1 MKKILLVFAMIV
13 CMTTCFVGGAFAQ
26 GAQFDNEQEIPWI
39 NYSIDIA
46 NATLEN
52 YSDGFYLC
60 RIRQASGTGSVDGF
74 SYDFVTAGGKYGTR
88 AVLGNRGIKFTIESA
103 GGNSYRFK
111 SLQQNP
117 NPNNGQY
124 LGAGGTG
131 DTRSLFLDQNDAFTV
146 SSSTELGNTTGYVYS
161 ISGMGVGN
169 DGLTTTTNAYWLI
182 IPRVSFKNVLLSV
195 KKQTNIEVSGL
206 FNNTRFLR
214 NIPVAESW
222 KWYDYTGGVLGE
234 PISEDVFNKIDN
246 LPVWGEGN
254 YSGTPLLLSH
264 GGIESKGAY
273 RGISPYIGNG
283 NGYPNPSITTGIFQ
297 TTSYL
302 TAYGEYGGA
311 EMRDP
316 IVMRQT
322 VSGLKPGTYVI
333 TAEAFVSNDDDNPIT
348 TTTPV
353 AYLFAAGTQGV
364 NEGAV
369 IEQLSEG
376 DQTTFNGLVDTHY
389 NYFEARSGLTSQD
402 DYTQYFRR
410 NVPASEFLATGD
422 NGQRY
427 LVTISVNVTGTG
439 EDDGTLT
446 IGVAKAL
453 AGGRVYVDNVRVF
466 YSGDNEFGINA
477 YSTNKTELS
486 PTNLTGIDLSKYEFA
501 RVFNLSRDFGATTD
515 ENETTDE
522 GETADDVKIKTPV
535 WEALVMPVNLTK
547 TQVRNTFGDDVKLCH
562 LKGLD
567 NGGSRIQFNTV
578 NLSGN
583 GNETAIYAGECYA
596 VKVTDAPTFRRNDPR
611 HEFIVFSVDENI
623 QNAKI
628 SYPSPVY
635 QFAGVTRMSKVGALI
650 ASQNIDEDDV
660 PDTQMSYSEGT
671 VKKIYKTADGNLLF
685 TGYFYKPVSVT
696 KGNYVL
702 NAGTVY
708 HLTGDWSGL
717 VGTMWTLQE
726 VDEFGTPVTGS
737 KLSIDFGDD
746 HLTGITEISG
756 DGAADAAVEGVYNLN
771 GQKVSDGNSTDNLPK
786 GIYVVNGR
794 KVVVR

>member
-1 MKKILLVFAMIV
+1 MIV

-60 RIRQASGTGSVDGF
+60 RIQQASGTGSVEGF

-124 LGAGGTG
+124 LGAGSYTDAG
-131 DTRSLFLDQNDAFTV
+131 SLFLDQNDAFTV
-146 SSSTELGNTTGYVYS
+146 NSSTALGNTTGYVYR
-161 ISGMGVGN
+161 ITGMGVSN
-169 DGLTTTTNAYWLI
+169 DELTTTTNAYWLI

-195 KKQTNIEVSGL
+195 QKQTNIEVSGL

-214 NIPVAESW
+214 HIPVAESW
-222 KWYDYTGGVLGE
+222 QWYNYTDGVLGG
-234 PISEDVFNKIDN
+234 PISEDAFKPVSGA
-246 LPVWGEGN
+246 PVWG
-254 YSGTPLLLSH
+254 SGELLLSH
-264 GGIESKGAY
+264 SGIDDYGAY
-273 RGISPYIGNG
+273 RGISPYIGNNSG
-283 NGYPNPSITTGIFQ
+283 WTQTYPNPSYNGD
-297 TTSYL
+297 SYL
-302 TAYGEYGGA
+302 ETYGEYGGA

-333 TAEAFVSNDDDNPIT
+333 TAEAFVSNESDGGATAIT
-348 TTTPV
+348 STTPV
-353 AYLFAAGTQGV
+353 AYLFAAGTQGAS
-364 NEGAV
+364 EGAV

-376 DQTTFNGLVDTHY
+376 DQTTFNNLKTTHER
-389 NYFEARSGLTSQD
+389 YFTGTNA
-402 DYTQYFRR
+402 QYFRR
-410 NVPASEFLATGD
+410 NVPASEFLTTGD

-466 YSGDNEFGINA
+466 YSGGNEFGINA
-477 YSTNKTELS
+477 YSTNYTELS
-486 PTNLTGIDLSKYEFA
+486 PTNLTGIDMSKYEFA

-515 ENETTDE
+515 ENEKTDE
-522 GETADDVKIKTPV
+522 GEIADDVRIKEPV

-578 NLSGN
+578 DLSGN
-583 GNETAIYAGECYA
+583 GNDIALYAGECYA
-596 VKVTDAPTFRRNDPR
+596 VKVTEAPTFRRNDPR

-623 QNAKI
+623 NNAKI

-635 QFAGVTRMSKVGALI
+635 QFAGVTRMSKVDALI

-660 PDTQMSYSEGT
+660 ADTQMSYSEGT
-671 VKKIYKTADGNLLF
+671 VTKTYKTADGNLLF
-685 TGYFYKPVSVT
+685 TGYFYKPASVA

-737 KLSIDFGDD
+737 KLSIDFDGD
-746 HLTGITEISG
+746 HLTGIKEISG
-756 DGAADAAVEGVYNLN
+756 DVAADAAVEGVYNLN
-771 GQKVSDGNSTDNLPK
+771 GQKVSEGSSTDNLPK

>member
-46 NATLEN
+46 DATLEN
-52 YSDGFYLC
+52 YPDGFYLC
-60 RIRQASGTGSVDGF
+60 RIQQASGTGSVEGF

-88 AVLGNRGIKFTIESA
+88 AVLGNRGIKFVIESESN
-103 GGNSYRFK
+103 NSYKFK

-146 SSSTELGNTTGYVYS
+146 NSSTALGNTTGYVYR
-161 ISGMGVGN
+161 IDGMGVSN
-169 DGLTTTTNAYWLI
+169 DALTTTTNAYWLI

-195 KKQTNIEVSGL
+195 QKQTNIEVSGL

-234 PISEDVFNKIDN
+234 PISEDKFNKIDN

-283 NGYPNPSITTGIFQ
+283 DGYPNPSWLWS
-297 TTSYL
+297 SYL
-302 TAYGEYGGA
+302 TEYGEYGGA

-322 VSGLKPGTYVI
+322 VDGLKPGTYVI
-333 TAEAFVSNDDDNPIT
+333 TAEAFVSNESDDGATAIT
-348 TTTPV
+348 STNPV

-369 IEQLSEG
+369 IEQLSGE
-376 DQTTFNGLVDTHY
+376 DQNTFNNLITTHQD
-389 NYFEARSGLTSQD
+389 YFGTDEM
-402 DYTQYFRR
+402 QYFRR

-453 AGGRVYVDNVRVF
+453 AEGRVYVDNVRVF

-477 YSTNKTELS
+477 YSKNKTELS
-486 PTNLTGIDLSKYEFA
+486 PTNLTGIDMSKYEFA
-501 RVFNLSRDFGATTD
+501 RVFNLSRDFG
-515 ENETTDE
+515 ETTGDKV
-522 GETADDVKIKTPV
+522 DKPV

-578 NLSGN
+578 DLSGN
-583 GNETAIYAGECYA
+583 GNDIALYAGECYA
-596 VKVTDAPTFRRNDPR
+596 VKVTEAPVIKRNDPR

-623 QNAKI
+623 NNAKI

-635 QFAGVTRMSKVGALI
+635 QFAGVTRMDKLDALI
-650 ASQNIDEDDV
+650 GKQNIDEDDV
-660 PDTQMSYSEGT
+660 EDSDMSYSAGT
-671 VKKIYKTADGNLLF
+671 VTKTYKTADGNLLF
-685 TGYFYKPVSVT
+685 TGYFYKPTSVE

-708 HLTGDWSGL
+708 HLTDVWTNGL

-726 VDEFGTPVTGS
+726 VDESGTPVTGS

-756 DGAADAAVEGVYNLN
+756 DGAADVAVEGVYNLN
-771 GQKVSDGNSTDNLPK
+771 GQKVSDNSSIDNLPK
-786 GIYVVNGR
+786 GIYIVNGR
-794 KVVVR
+794 KMVVR

>member
-1 MKKILLVFAMIV
+1 MIV

-46 NATLEN
+46 DATLEK
-52 YSDGFYLC
+52 YPDGFYLC
-60 RIRQASGTGSVDGF
+60 RIQKASGTGSVDGF

-88 AVLGNRGIKFTIESA
+88 AVLGNRGIKFVIERE
-103 GGNSYRFK
+103 GGDSYKFK

-124 LGAGGTG
+124 LGAGSYPDAG
-131 DTRSLFLDQNDAFTV
+131 SLFLDQNDAFRVNSYTA
-146 SSSTELGNTTGYVYS
+146 LGNTTGYVYR
-161 ISGMGVGN
+161 INGMGVSN
-169 DGLTTTTNAYWLI
+169 DALTTTTNAYWLI

-222 KWYDYTGGVLGE
+222 KWYDYTGGVLGK
-234 PISEDVFNKIDN
+234 PISEDEFNKIDN

-283 NGYPNPSITTGIFQ
+283 NGYPNPSTGIFL

-333 TAEAFVSNDDDNPIT
+333 TAEAFVSDDNPDLPIT
-348 TTTPV
+348 STDPV

-369 IEQLSEG
+369 IEQLSGE
-376 DQTTFNGLVDTHY
+376 DQTTFNNLITTHQD
-389 NYFEARSGLTSQD
+389 YFETGEM
-402 DYTQYFRR
+402 QYFRR
-410 NVPASEFLATGD
+410 NVPASEFLATGN

-453 AGGRVYVDNVRVF
+453 AEGRVYVDNVRVF

-477 YSTNKTELS
+477 YSKNNTELS
-486 PTNLTGIDLSKYEFA
+486 KTNLTGIDMSKYEFA

-515 ENETTDE
+515 DKVTN
-522 GETADDVKIKTPV
+522 PV

-578 NLSGN
+578 DLSGN
-583 GNETAIYAGECYA
+583 GNDIALYAGECYA
-596 VKVTDAPTFRRNDPR
+596 VKVTEAPVIKRNDPR
-611 HEFIVFSVDENI
+611 HEFIVFSSDEDI

-635 QFAGVTRMSKVGALI
+635 QFTGVTRMSKLDALI
-650 ASQNIDEDDV
+650 ASQNIDEDDMEDSPMKYV
-660 PDTQMSYSEGT
+660 DGT
-671 VKKIYKTADGNLLF
+671 VTKTYKTADGYLLF
-685 TGYFYKPVSVT
+685 TGYFYKPESVAA
-696 KGNYVL
+696 GNYVL

-708 HLTGDWSGL
+708 HLTGEWNGL

-726 VDEFGTPVTGS
+726 VDANGAAVPGS
-737 KLSIDFGDD
+737 KLSIDFDGD
-746 HLTGITEISG
+746 HLTGIKEISA
-756 DGAADAAVEGVYNLN
+756 DGAADAAVEGIYNLN

-786 GIYVVNGR
+786 GIYIVNGR
-794 KVVVR
+794 KMVVR

>member
-1 MKKILLVFAMIV
+1 M
-13 CMTTCFVGGAFAQ
+13 
-26 GAQFDNEQEIPWI
+26 
-39 NYSIDIA
+39 
-46 NATLEN
+46 
-52 YSDGFYLC
+52 
-60 RIRQASGTGSVDGF
+60 
-74 SYDFVTAGGKYGTR
+74 
-88 AVLGNRGIKFTIESA
+88 
-103 GGNSYRFK
+103 
-111 SLQQNP
+111 
-117 NPNNGQY
+117 
-124 LGAGGTG
+124 
-131 DTRSLFLDQNDAFTV
+131 
-146 SSSTELGNTTGYVYS
+146 
-161 ISGMGVGN
+161 
-169 DGLTTTTNAYWLI
+169 
-182 IPRVSFKNVLLSV
+182 
-195 KKQTNIEVSGL
+195 
-206 FNNTRFLR
+206 R
-214 NIPVAESW
+214 N
-222 KWYDYTGGVLGE
+222 
-234 PISEDVFNKIDN
+234 
-246 LPVWGEGN
+246 
-254 YSGTPLLLSH
+254 
-264 GGIESKGAY
+264 
-273 RGISPYIGNG
+273 
-283 NGYPNPSITTGIFQ
+283 
-297 TTSYL
+297 
-302 TAYGEYGGA
+302 
-311 EMRDP
+311 P

-322 VSGLKPGTYVI
+322 VDGLKPGTYVI
-333 TAEAFVSNDDDNPIT
+333 TAEAFVSNESDDGATAIT
-348 TTTPV
+348 STNPV

-364 NEGAV
+364 SEGAV

-376 DQTTFNGLVDTHY
+376 DQTTFNNLKTTHER
-389 NYFEARSGLTSQD
+389 YFTGNNA
-402 DYTQYFRR
+402 QYFRR
-410 NVPASEFLATGD
+410 NVPASQFLATGN

-477 YSTNKTELS
+477 YSKNNTELS

-501 RVFNLSRDFGATTD
+501 RVFNLSRDFGATTGD
-515 ENETTDE
+515 KVD
-522 GETADDVKIKTPV
+522 KPV

-623 QNAKI
+623 NNAKI

-635 QFAGVTRMSKVGALI
+635 QFTGVTRMSKVGALI

-671 VKKIYKTADGNLLF
+671 VTKTYKTADGNLLF
-685 TGYFYKPVSVT
+685 TGYFYKPTSVA

-708 HLTGDWSGL
+708 HLTGEWKGL

-726 VDEFGTPVTGS
+726 VDDSGTPVTGS

-746 HLTGITEISG
+746 HLTGIKEISG
-756 DGAADAAVEGVYNLN
+756 DGAADAAVEGIYNLN

>member
-1 MKKILLVFAMIV
+1 
-13 CMTTCFVGGAFAQ
+13 
-26 GAQFDNEQEIPWI
+26 
-39 NYSIDIA
+39 
-46 NATLEN
+46 
-52 YSDGFYLC
+52 
-60 RIRQASGTGSVDGF
+60 
-74 SYDFVTAGGKYGTR
+74 
-88 AVLGNRGIKFTIESA
+88 
-103 GGNSYRFK
+103 
-111 SLQQNP
+111 
-117 NPNNGQY
+117 
-124 LGAGGTG
+124 
-131 DTRSLFLDQNDAFTV
+131 
-146 SSSTELGNTTGYVYS
+146 
-161 ISGMGVGN
+161 
-169 DGLTTTTNAYWLI
+169 
-182 IPRVSFKNVLLSV
+182 
-195 KKQTNIEVSGL
+195 
-206 FNNTRFLR
+206 
-214 NIPVAESW
+214 
-222 KWYDYTGGVLGE
+222 
-234 PISEDVFNKIDN
+234 
-246 LPVWGEGN
+246 
-254 YSGTPLLLSH
+254 
-264 GGIESKGAY
+264 
-273 RGISPYIGNG
+273 
-283 NGYPNPSITTGIFQ
+283 
-297 TTSYL
+297 
-302 TAYGEYGGA
+302 
-311 EMRDP
+311 MRDP

-333 TAEAFVSNDDDNPIT
+333 TAEAFVSDDNPDLPIT
-348 TTTPV
+348 STDPV

-369 IEQLSEG
+369 IEQLSGE
-376 DQTTFNGLVDTHY
+376 DQTTFNNLITTHQD
-389 NYFEARSGLTSQD
+389 YFETGEM
-402 DYTQYFRR
+402 QYFRR
-410 NVPASEFLATGD
+410 NVPASEFLATGN

-453 AGGRVYVDNVRVF
+453 AEGRVYVDNVRVF

-477 YSTNKTELS
+477 YSTNYTELS
-486 PTNLTGIDLSKYEFA
+486 PTNLTGIDMSKYEFA

-547 TQVRNTFGDDVKLCH
+547 TQVRNTFGDNVKLCH

-623 QNAKI
+623 NNAKI

-635 QFAGVTRMSKVGALI
+635 QFTGVTRMDKLNDLI
-650 ASQNIDEDDV
+650 ANQNIDEDDV
-660 PDTQMSYSEGT
+660 EDSPMKYANGT
-671 VKKIYKTADGNLLF
+671 VTKTYKTTDGNLLF
-685 TGYFYKPVSVT
+685 TGYFYKPASVA

-708 HLTGDWSGL
+708 HLTGEWNGL

-726 VDEFGTPVTGS
+726 VDANGAAVQGS

-746 HLTGITEISG
+746 HLTGIKEISA
-756 DGAADAAVEGVYNLN
+756 DGAADAAVEGIYNLN
-771 GQKVSDGNSTDNLPK
+771 GQKVSDDSSMDNLPK
-786 GIYVVNGR
+786 GIYIVNGR
-794 KVVVR
+794 KMVVR

>member
-1 MKKILLVFAMIV
+1 M
-13 CMTTCFVGGAFAQ
+13 
-26 GAQFDNEQEIPWI
+26 
-39 NYSIDIA
+39 
-46 NATLEN
+46 
-52 YSDGFYLC
+52 
-60 RIRQASGTGSVDGF
+60 
-74 SYDFVTAGGKYGTR
+74 
-88 AVLGNRGIKFTIESA
+88 
-103 GGNSYRFK
+103 
-111 SLQQNP
+111 
-117 NPNNGQY
+117 
-124 LGAGGTG
+124 
-131 DTRSLFLDQNDAFTV
+131 
-146 SSSTELGNTTGYVYS
+146 
-161 ISGMGVGN
+161 
-169 DGLTTTTNAYWLI
+169 
-182 IPRVSFKNVLLSV
+182 
-195 KKQTNIEVSGL
+195 SGL
-206 FNNTRFLR
+206 FLNTRFLR
-214 NIPVAESW
+214 NMAVKDSWEWYAWDGSSIGGELDEDAYNVNSYLGTDFIDEDQGVAR
-222 KWYDYTGGVLGE
+222 G
-234 PISEDVFNKIDN
+234 
-246 LPVWGEGN
+246 
-254 YSGTPLLLSH
+254 LSH
-264 GGIESKGAY
+264 GGIESKGAF

-283 NGYPNPSITTGIFQ
+283 SFGGILGLGSTLYPYGSDSYVTT
-297 TTSYL
+297 
-302 TAYGEYGGA
+302 YGAFGTA

-316 IVMRQT
+316 IIMRQT
-322 VSGLKPGTYVI
+322 YTGLKPGTYVI
-333 TAEAFVSNDDDNPIT
+333 TAQAFVSDDNSDAPIT
-348 TTTPV
+348 DGSNI
-353 AYLFAAGTQGV
+353 AYLFAAGTSGV
-364 NEGAV
+364 SDGAL
-369 IEQLSEG
+369 IPQLSEG
-376 DQTTFNGLVDTHY
+376 EQESFNGYITKHQGEFNKGENDVD
-389 NYFEARSGLTSQD
+389 L
-402 DYTQYFRR
+402 YFRR
-410 NVPASEFLATGD
+410 NVAAGEFLATN
-422 NGQRY
+422 NGTISTSAATY
-427 LVTISVNVTGTG
+427 SPDETNHLVTIAVNVTGTG
-439 EDDGTLT
+439 EDDGILT
-446 IGVAKAL
+446 IGVAKNTAQ
-453 AGGRVYVDNVRVF
+453 GRVYVDNIKIY
-466 YSGDNEFGINA
+466 YSGNNEFGINA
-477 YSTNKTELS
+477 YSKNNTELS

-623 QNAKI
+623 NNAQI

-635 QFAGVTRMSKVGALI
+635 QFTGVTRMSKVDALI

-660 PDTQMSYSEGT
+660 ADTQMSYSEGT
-671 VKKIYKTADGNLLF
+671 VTKTYKTADGNLLF
-685 TGYFYKPVSVT
+685 TGYFYKPASVA

>member
-46 NATLEN
+46 DATLEN
-52 YSDGFYLC
+52 YPDGFYLC
-60 RIRQASGTGSVDGF
+60 RIQQASGTGSVDGF

-88 AVLGNRGIKFTIESA
+88 AVLGNRGIKFVIESESN
-103 GGNSYRFK
+103 NSYKFK

-146 SSSTELGNTTGYVYS
+146 NSSTALGNTTGYVYR
-161 ISGMGVGN
+161 IDGMGVSN
-169 DGLTTTTNAYWLI
+169 DALTTTTNAYWLI

-195 KKQTNIEVSGL
+195 QKQTNIEVSGL

-234 PISEDVFNKIDN
+234 PISENAFNRIDN

-302 TAYGEYGGA
+302 TEYGEYGGA

-322 VSGLKPGTYVI
+322 VDDLKPGTYVI
-333 TAEAFVSNDDDNPIT
+333 TAEAFVSNESDDGATAIT
-348 TTTPV
+348 STNPV

-376 DQTTFNGLVDTHY
+376 DQTTFNNLMATHER
-389 NYFEARSGLTSQD
+389 YFTGNNA
-402 DYTQYFRR
+402 QYFRR

-427 LVTISVNVTGTG
+427 LVTISVNVTGTNDKEG
-439 EDDGTLT
+439 NPNNDGTLT

-453 AGGRVYVDNVRVF
+453 AEGRVYVDNVRVF

-477 YSTNKTELS
+477 YSKNNTELS
-486 PTNLTGIDLSKYEFA
+486 PTNLTGIDMSKYEFA
-501 RVFNLSRDFGATTD
+501 RVFNLSRDFG
-515 ENETTDE
+515 ETTGDKV
-522 GETADDVKIKTPV
+522 DNPV

-547 TQVRNTFGDDVKLCH
+547 TQVHNTFGNDVKLCH

-578 NLSGN
+578 DLMSGN
-583 GNETAIYAGECYA
+583 GNDIALYAGECYA
-596 VKVTDAPTFRRNDPR
+596 VKVTEAPTIKRNDPR
-611 HEFIVFSVDENI
+611 HEFIVFSSDEDI

-635 QFAGVTRMSKVGALI
+635 QFTGVTRMSKVDALI
-650 ASQNIDEDDV
+650 ASQNIDEDDEADS
-660 PDTQMSYSEGT
+660 PMKYADGT
-671 VKKIYKTADGNLLF
+671 VTKTYKTADGNLLF
-685 TGYFYKPVSVT
+685 TGYFYKPTSVA

-708 HLTGDWSGL
+708 HLTDVWTNGL
-717 VGTMWTLQE
+717 VGTMWTLQV
-726 VDEFGTPVTGS
+726 VDDSGTPVPGS

-746 HLTGITEISG
+746 HLTGITEISA
-756 DGAADAAVEGVYNLN
+756 DGAADAAVEGIYNLN
-771 GQKVSDGNSTDNLPK
+771 GQKVSDNSSIDNLPK
-786 GIYVVNGR
+786 GIYIVNGR
-794 KVVVR
+794 KMVVR

>member
-1 MKKILLVFAMIV
+1 MIV

-46 NATLEN
+46 DATLEN
-52 YSDGFYLC
+52 YPDGFYLC
-60 RIRQASGTGSVDGF
+60 RIQQASGTGSVDGF

-88 AVLGNRGIKFTIESA
+88 AVLGNRGIKFVIESE
-103 GGNSYRFK
+103 GGSYKFK

-124 LGAGGTG
+124 LGAGSYP
-131 DTRSLFLDQNDAFTV
+131 DARSLFLDQNDAFTV
-146 SSSTELGNTTGYVYS
+146 NSSTALGNTTGYVYR
-161 ISGMGVGN
+161 INGMGVSN
-169 DGLTTTTNAYWLI
+169 DALTTTTNAYWLI

-195 KKQTNIEVSGL
+195 QKQTNIEVSGL

-234 PISEDVFNKIDN
+234 PISEDTFNKIDN

-254 YSGTPLLLSH
+254 YRGTPLLLSH

-283 NGYPNPSITTGIFQ
+283 NGYPNPSITTGLLQ

-333 TAEAFVSNDDDNPIT
+333 TAEAFVSDDNPDLPIT
-348 TTTPV
+348 STDPV

-369 IEQLSEG
+369 IEQLSGE
-376 DQTTFNGLVDTHY
+376 DQTTFNNLITTHQD
-389 NYFEARSGLTSQD
+389 YFGTGEM
-402 DYTQYFRR
+402 QYFRR
-410 NVPASEFLATGD
+410 NVPASEFLATGN

-453 AGGRVYVDNVRVF
+453 AEGRVYVDNVRVF

-477 YSTNKTELS
+477 YSKNNTELA
-486 PTNLTGIDLSKYEFA
+486 PTNLTGIDMSKYEFA
-501 RVFNLSRDFGATTD
+501 RVFNLSRDFGATTGD
-515 ENETTDE
+515 KVDN
-522 GETADDVKIKTPV
+522 PV

-547 TQVRNTFGDDVKLCH
+547 TQVHNTFGNDVKLCH

-578 NLSGN
+578 DLSGN
-583 GNETAIYAGECYA
+583 GNDIALYAGECYA
-596 VKVTDAPTFRRNDPR
+596 VKVTEAPVVKRGADR
-611 HEFIVFSVDENI
+611 HEFIVFSSDENI

-635 QFAGVTRMSKVGALI
+635 QFTGVTRMDKLNDLI
-650 ASQNIDEDDV
+650 ANQKNIDEDDV
-660 PDTQMSYSEGT
+660 TDSKMEYANGT
-671 VKKIYKTADGNLLF
+671 VTKTYKTADGYLLF
-685 TGYFYKPVSVT
+685 TGYFYKPTSVA

-708 HLTGDWSGL
+708 HLTGEWNGL
-717 VGTMWTLQE
+717 VGTMWTLQQ
-726 VDEFGTPVTGS
+726 VDANGAAVQGS
-737 KLSIDFGDD
+737 KLSIDFDGD
-746 HLTGITEISG
+746 HLTGIKEISA
-756 DGAADAAVEGVYNLN
+756 DGAADAAVEGIYNLN
-771 GQKVSDGNSTDNLPK
+771 GQKVSDNSSIDNLPK
-786 GIYVVNGR
+786 GIYIVNGR
-794 KVVVR
+794 KMVVR

>member
-1 MKKILLVFAMIV
+1 MIV

-46 NATLEN
+46 DATLEN
-52 YSDGFYLC
+52 YPDGFYLC
-60 RIRQASGTGSVDGF
+60 RIQQASGTGSVEGF

-88 AVLGNRGIKFTIESA
+88 AVLGNRGIKFVIESESN
-103 GGNSYRFK
+103 NSYKFK

-146 SSSTELGNTTGYVYS
+146 NSSTALGNTTGYVYR
-161 ISGMGVGN
+161 IDGMGVSN
-169 DGLTTTTNAYWLI
+169 DALTTTTNAYWLI

-195 KKQTNIEVSGL
+195 QKQTNIEVSGL

-234 PISEDVFNKIDN
+234 PISEDKFNKIDN

-283 NGYPNPSITTGIFQ
+283 DGYPNPSWLWS
-297 TTSYL
+297 SYL
-302 TAYGEYGGA
+302 TEYGEYGGA

-322 VSGLKPGTYVI
+322 VDGLKPGTYVI
-333 TAEAFVSNDDDNPIT
+333 TAEAFVSNESDDGATAIT
-348 TTTPV
+348 STNPV

-369 IEQLSEG
+369 IEQLSGE
-376 DQTTFNGLVDTHY
+376 DQNTFNNLITTHQD
-389 NYFEARSGLTSQD
+389 YFGTDEM
-402 DYTQYFRR
+402 QYFRR

-453 AGGRVYVDNVRVF
+453 AEGRVYVDNVRVF

-477 YSTNKTELS
+477 YSKNKTELS
-486 PTNLTGIDLSKYEFA
+486 PTNLTGIDMSKYEFA
-501 RVFNLSRDFGATTD
+501 RVFNLSRDFG
-515 ENETTDE
+515 ETTGDKV
-522 GETADDVKIKTPV
+522 DKPV

-578 NLSGN
+578 DLSGN
-583 GNETAIYAGECYA
+583 GNDIALYAGECYA
-596 VKVTDAPTFRRNDPR
+596 VKVTEAPVIKRNDPR

-623 QNAKI
+623 NNAKI

-635 QFAGVTRMSKVGALI
+635 QFAGVTRMDKLDALI
-650 ASQNIDEDDV
+650 GKQNIDEDDV
-660 PDTQMSYSEGT
+660 EDSDMSYSAGT
-671 VKKIYKTADGNLLF
+671 VTKTYKTADGNLLF
-685 TGYFYKPVSVT
+685 TGYFYKPTSVE

-708 HLTGDWSGL
+708 HLTDVWTNGL

-726 VDEFGTPVTGS
+726 VDESGTPVTGS

-756 DGAADAAVEGVYNLN
+756 DGAADVAVEGVYNLN
-771 GQKVSDGNSTDNLPK
+771 GQKVSDNSSIDNLPK
-786 GIYVVNGR
+786 GIYIVNGR
-794 KVVVR
+794 KMVVR

>member
-46 NATLEN
+46 NATLGN
-52 YSDGFYLC
+52 YPDGFYLC
-60 RIRQASGTGSVDGF
+60 RIQQASGTGSVEGF

-103 GGNSYRFK
+103 GGNRYKFK

-234 PISEDVFNKIDN
+234 PISEDVFKKIDN

-283 NGYPNPSITTGIFQ
+283 NGYPNPSWLLS
-297 TTSYL
+297 SYL
-302 TAYGEYGGA
+302 TEYGEYGGA
-311 EMRDP
+311 EMRNP

-322 VSGLKPGTYVI
+322 VDGLKPGTYVI
-333 TAEAFVSNDDDNPIT
+333 TAEAFVSNESDDGATAIT
-348 TTTPV
+348 STNPV

-364 NEGAV
+364 SEGAV

-376 DQTTFNGLVDTHY
+376 DQTTFNNLKTTHER
-389 NYFEARSGLTSQD
+389 YFTGNNA
-402 DYTQYFRR
+402 QYFRR
-410 NVPASEFLATGD
+410 NVPASQFLATGN

-477 YSTNKTELS
+477 YSTNNTELS

-501 RVFNLSRDFGATTD
+501 RVFNLSRDFGATTGD
-515 ENETTDE
+515 KVD
-522 GETADDVKIKTPV
+522 KPV

-623 QNAKI
+623 NNAKI

-635 QFAGVTRMSKVGALI
+635 QFTGVTRMSKVGALI

-671 VKKIYKTADGNLLF
+671 VTKTYKTADGNLLF
-685 TGYFYKPVSVT
+685 TGYFYKPTSVA

-708 HLTGDWSGL
+708 HLTGEWKGL

-726 VDEFGTPVTGS
+726 VDDSGTPVTGS

-746 HLTGITEISG
+746 HLTGIKEISG
-756 DGAADAAVEGVYNLN
+756 DGAADAAVEGIYNLN

>member
-39 NYSIDIA
+39 NYSINIA
-46 NATLEN
+46 DATLDK
-52 YSDGFYLC
+52 YPDGFYLC
-60 RIRQASGTGSVDGF
+60 RIQRASGTGSVDGF

-103 GGNSYRFK
+103 GGNRYKFK

-124 LGAGGTG
+124 LGAGSYPDAG
-131 DTRSLFLDQNDAFTV
+131 SLFLDQNDAFTV
-146 SSSTELGNTTGYVYS
+146 NSYTALGNKTGYVYR
-161 ISGMGVGN
+161 INGMGVSN
-169 DGLTTTTNAYWLI
+169 DALTTTTNNAYWLI

-195 KKQTNIEVSGL
+195 QKQTNIEVSGL

-254 YSGTPLLLSH
+254 YRGTPLLLSH

-283 NGYPNPSITTGIFQ
+283 NGYPNPSITTGFLQ

-333 TAEAFVSNDDDNPIT
+333 TAEAFVSDDNPDLPIT
-348 TTTPV
+348 STDPV

-369 IEQLSEG
+369 IEQLSGE
-376 DQTTFNGLVDTHY
+376 DQTTFNNLITTHQD
-389 NYFEARSGLTSQD
+389 YFETGEM
-402 DYTQYFRR
+402 QYFRR
-410 NVPASEFLATGD
+410 NVPASEFLATGN
-422 NGQRY
+422 NGQSY

-477 YSTNKTELS
+477 YSTDNRELAS
-486 PTNLTGIDLSKYEFA
+486 DRLTGIDMSKYEFA
-501 RVFNLSRDFGATTD
+501 RVFNLSRDFGATTGD
-515 ENETTDE
+515 KVDN
-522 GETADDVKIKTPV
+522 PV

-578 NLSGN
+578 DLSGN
-583 GNETAIYAGECYA
+583 GNDIALYAGECYA
-596 VKVTDAPTFRRNDPR
+596 VKVTEAPTIKRNDPR
-611 HEFIVFSVDENI
+611 HEFIVFSSDEDI

-635 QFAGVTRMSKVGALI
+635 QFAGVTRMSKVDALI
-650 ASQNIDEDDV
+650 ASQNIDEDGVEDS
-660 PDTQMSYSEGT
+660 PMEYANGT
-671 VKKIYKTADGNLLF
+671 VTKTYKTAYGNLLF
-685 TGYFYKPVSVT
+685 TGYFYKPESVAA
-696 KGNYVL
+696 GNYVL

-708 HLTGDWSGL
+708 HLTDVWTKGL

-726 VDEFGTPVTGS
+726 VDANGDPVTGS

-746 HLTGITEISG
+746 HLTGIKEISG
-756 DGAADAAVEGVYNLN
+756 DGAADAVVEGIYNLN
-771 GQKVSDGNSTDNLPK
+771 GQKVSDDSSIDNLPK
-786 GIYVVNGR
+786 GIYIVNGR
-794 KVVVR
+794 KMVVR

>member
-46 NATLEN
+46 DATLEK
-52 YSDGFYLC
+52 YPDGFYLC
-60 RIRQASGTGSVDGF
+60 RIQQASGTGSVDGF

-88 AVLGNRGIKFTIESA
+88 AVLGNRGIKFVIESE
-103 GGNSYRFK
+103 GNNSYKFK

-124 LGAGGTG
+124 LGAGGYPDAG
-131 DTRSLFLDQNDAFTV
+131 SLFLDQNDAFTV
-146 SSSTELGNTTGYVYS
+146 NSSTALGNTTGYVYR
-161 ISGMGVGN
+161 ITGMGVSN
-169 DGLTTTTNAYWLI
+169 DALTTTTNAYWLI

-195 KKQTNIEVSGL
+195 QKQTNIEVSGL

-234 PISEDVFNKIDN
+234 PISEDAFNKIDN

-283 NGYPNPSITTGIFQ
+283 NGYPNPSINTGFFQ

-311 EMRDP
+311 EMRNP

-333 TAEAFVSNDDDNPIT
+333 TAEAFVSDDNPDLPIT
-348 TTTPV
+348 STAPV

-369 IEQLSEG
+369 IEQLSGE
-376 DQTTFNGLVDTHY
+376 DQNTFNNLITTHQD
-389 NYFEARSGLTSQD
+389 YFGTDEM
-402 DYTQYFRR
+402 QYFRR
-410 NVPASEFLATGD
+410 NVPASEFLATGN
-422 NGQRY
+422 NGQSY

-453 AGGRVYVDNVRVF
+453 AEGRVYVDNVRVF

-477 YSTNKTELS
+477 YSTNNTELS
-486 PTNLTGIDLSKYEFA
+486 PTNLTGIDMSKYEFA
-501 RVFNLSRDFGATTD
+501 RVFNLSRDFGATTGD
-515 ENETTDE
+515 KVDN
-522 GETADDVKIKTPV
+522 PV

-567 NGGSRIQFNTV
+567 NGGNRIQFNTV
-578 NLSGN
+578 DLRGN
-583 GNETAIYAGECYA
+583 GNDIALYAGECYA
-596 VKVTDAPTFRRNDPR
+596 VKVTEAPVIKRNDPR
-611 HEFIVFSVDENI
+611 HEFIVFSSDEDI

-635 QFAGVTRMSKVGALI
+635 QFTGVTRMDKLNDLI
-650 ASQNIDEDDV
+650 ASQNIDEDGEKDS
-660 PDTQMSYSEGT
+660 PMKYADGT
-671 VKKIYKTADGNLLF
+671 VTKIYKTADGNLLF
-685 TGYFYKPVSVT
+685 TGYFYKPTSV
-696 KGNYVL
+696 KEGNYVL

-708 HLTGDWSGL
+708 HLTGEWKGF

-726 VDEFGTPVTGS
+726 VDANGAAVPGS

-746 HLTGITEISG
+746 HLTGIKEISA
-756 DGAADAAVEGVYNLN
+756 DGAADAAVEGIYNLN
-771 GQKVSDGNSTDNLPK
+771 GQKVSDNSSIDNLPK
-786 GIYVVNGR
+786 GIYIVNGR
-794 KVVVR
+794 KMVVR

>member
-1 MKKILLVFAMIV
+1 MIV

-26 GAQFDNEQEIPWI
+26 GAQFGNEKQIPWI

-46 NATLEN
+46 DATLKK
-52 YSDGFYLC
+52 YPDGFYLC
-60 RIRQASGTGSVDGF
+60 RIQQASGTGSVEGF

-88 AVLGNRGIKFTIESA
+88 AVLGNRGIKFVIESE
-103 GGNSYRFK
+103 GNNSYKFK

-124 LGAGGTG
+124 LGAGSYPDAG
-131 DTRSLFLDQNDAFTV
+131 SLFLDQNDAFTV
-146 SSSTELGNTTGYVYS
+146 NSSTALGNTTGYVYR
-161 ISGMGVGN
+161 IKGMGVSN
-169 DGLTTTTNAYWLI
+169 DALTTTTNAYWLI

-195 KKQTNIEVSGL
+195 QKQTNIEVSGL

-234 PISEDVFNKIDN
+234 PISEDAFNKIDN

-283 NGYPNPSITTGIFQ
+283 NGYPNPSINTGFLQ

-333 TAEAFVSNDDDNPIT
+333 TAEAFVSDDNPDLPIT
-348 TTTPV
+348 STDPD

-376 DQTTFNGLVDTHY
+376 DQTTFNNLMATHER
-389 NYFEARSGLTSQD
+389 YFTGNNA
-402 DYTQYFRR
+402 QYFRR

-427 LVTISVNVTGTG
+427 LVTISVNVTGTNDKEG
-439 EDDGTLT
+439 NPNNDGTLT

-453 AGGRVYVDNVRVF
+453 AEGRVYVDNVRVF

-477 YSTNKTELS
+477 YSKNNTELS
-486 PTNLTGIDLSKYEFA
+486 PTNLTGIDMSKYEFA

-515 ENETTDE
+515 DKVTN
-522 GETADDVKIKTPV
+522 PV

-547 TQVRNTFGDDVKLCH
+547 TQVHNTFGNDVKLCH

-578 NLSGN
+578 DLSGN
-583 GNETAIYAGECYA
+583 GNDIALYAGECYA
-596 VKVTDAPTFRRNDPR
+596 VKVTEAPVIKRGADR

-623 QNAKI
+623 NNAKI

-635 QFAGVTRMSKVGALI
+635 QFAGVTRMSKLDALI

-660 PDTQMSYSEGT
+660 TDSPMEYANGT
-671 VKKIYKTADGNLLF
+671 VTKTYKTADGNLLF
-685 TGYFYKPVSVT
+685 TGYFYKPASVAA
-696 KGNYVL
+696 GNYVL

-708 HLTGDWSGL
+708 HLTGDWTNGL

-726 VDEFGTPVTGS
+726 VDNNGAAVQGS

-746 HLTGITEISG
+746 HLTGIKEISA
-756 DGAADAAVEGVYNLN
+756 DGAADAAVEGIYNLN
-771 GQKVSDGNSTDNLPK
+771 GQKVSDDSSMDNLPK
-786 GIYVVNGR
+786 GIYIVNGR
-794 KVVVR
+794 KMVVR

>member
-46 NATLEN
+46 DATLEN
-52 YSDGFYLC
+52 YPDGFYLC
-60 RIRQASGTGSVDGF
+60 RIQQASGTGSVDGF

-88 AVLGNRGIKFTIESA
+88 AVLGNRGIKFVIESE
-103 GGNSYRFK
+103 GGSYKFK

-124 LGAGGTG
+124 LGAGSYP
-131 DTRSLFLDQNDAFTV
+131 DARSLFLDQNDAFTV
-146 SSSTELGNTTGYVYS
+146 NLYTKLGNTTGYVYK
-161 ISGMGVGN
+161 INGMGVSN
-169 DGLTTTTNAYWLI
+169 DALTTTNNAYWLI

-195 KKQTNIEVSGL
+195 QKQTNIEVSGL

-234 PISEDVFNKIDN
+234 PISEDTFNKIDN

-254 YSGTPLLLSH
+254 YRGTPLLLSH

-283 NGYPNPSITTGIFQ
+283 NGYPNPSITTGLLQ

-333 TAEAFVSNDDDNPIT
+333 TAEAFVSDDNPDLPIT
-348 TTTPV
+348 STDPV

-369 IEQLSEG
+369 IEQLSGE
-376 DQTTFNGLVDTHY
+376 DQTTFNNLITTHQD
-389 NYFEARSGLTSQD
+389 YFGTGEM
-402 DYTQYFRR
+402 QYFRR
-410 NVPASEFLATGD
+410 NVPASEFLATGN

-453 AGGRVYVDNVRVF
+453 AEGRVYVDNVRVF

-477 YSTNKTELS
+477 YSKNNTELA
-486 PTNLTGIDLSKYEFA
+486 PTNLTGIDMSKYEFA

-515 ENETTDE
+515 DKVTN
-522 GETADDVKIKTPV
+522 PV

-547 TQVRNTFGDDVKLCH
+547 TQVHNTFGNDVKLCH

-578 NLSGN
+578 DLSGN
-583 GNETAIYAGECYA
+583 GNDIALYAGECYA
-596 VKVTDAPTFRRNDPR
+596 VKVTEAPVIKRGADR

-623 QNAKI
+623 NNAKI

-635 QFAGVTRMSKVGALI
+635 QFAGVTRMSKLDALI

-660 PDTQMSYSEGT
+660 TDSPMEYANGT
-671 VKKIYKTADGNLLF
+671 VTKTYKTADGNLLF
-685 TGYFYKPVSVT
+685 TGYFYKPASVAA
-696 KGNYVL
+696 GNYVL

-708 HLTGDWSGL
+708 HLTGDWTNGL

-726 VDEFGTPVTGS
+726 VDNNGAAVQGS
-737 KLSIDFGDD
+737 KLSIDFDGD
-746 HLTGITEISG
+746 HLTGIKEISA
-756 DGAADAAVEGVYNLN
+756 DGAADAAVEGIYNLN
-771 GQKVSDGNSTDNLPK
+771 GQKVSDNSSIDNLPK
-786 GIYVVNGR
+786 GIYIVNGR
-794 KVVVR
+794 KMVVR

>member
-39 NYSIDIA
+39 NYSINIA
-46 NATLEN
+46 DATLDK
-52 YSDGFYLC
+52 YPDGFYLC
-60 RIRQASGTGSVDGF
+60 RIQRASGTGSVDGF

-88 AVLGNRGIKFTIESA
+88 AVLGNRGIKFVIESE
-103 GGNSYRFK
+103 GGSYKFK

-124 LGAGGTG
+124 LGAGSYP
-131 DTRSLFLDQNDAFTV
+131 DARSLFLDQNDAFTV
-146 SSSTELGNTTGYVYS
+146 NSSTALGNTTGYVYR
-161 ISGMGVGN
+161 INGMGVGN
-169 DGLTTTTNAYWLI
+169 DGLTTSNNAYWLI

-234 PISEDVFNKIDN
+234 PISEDKFNKIDN

-254 YSGTPLLLSH
+254 YSDTPLLLSH

-283 NGYPNPSITTGIFQ
+283 NGYPNPSWLLS
-297 TTSYL
+297 SYL
-302 TAYGEYGGA
+302 TEYGEYGGA
-311 EMRDP
+311 EMRAP

-322 VSGLKPGTYVI
+322 VDGLKPGTYVI
-333 TAEAFVSNDDDNPIT
+333 TAEAFVSNESDDGATAIT
-348 TTTPV
+348 STNPV

-376 DQTTFNGLVDTHY
+376 DQTTFNNLMATHER
-389 NYFEARSGLTSQD
+389 YFTGNNA
-402 DYTQYFRR
+402 QYFRR

-427 LVTISVNVTGTG
+427 LVTISVNVTGTNDTEG
-439 EDDGTLT
+439 NPKNDGTLT

-453 AGGRVYVDNVRVF
+453 AEGRVYVDNVRVF

-477 YSTNKTELS
+477 YSKNNTKLS
-486 PTNLTGIDLSKYEFA
+486 PTNLTGIDMSKYEFA
-501 RVFNLSRDFGATTD
+501 RVFNLSRDFGATTGD
-515 ENETTDE
+515 KVTN
-522 GETADDVKIKTPV
+522 PV

-578 NLSGN
+578 DLSGN
-583 GNETAIYAGECYA
+583 GNDIALYAGECYA
-596 VKVTDAPTFRRNDPR
+596 VKVTEAPVIKRGADR
-611 HEFIVFSVDENI
+611 HEFIVFSVDEDI

-635 QFAGVTRMSKVGALI
+635 QFAGVTRMSKLDALI
-650 ASQNIDEDDV
+650 ASQNIDEDGEKDS
-660 PDTQMSYSEGT
+660 PMKYADGT
-671 VKKIYKTADGNLLF
+671 VTKTYKTADGNLLF
-685 TGYFYKPVSVT
+685 TGYFYKPASVA

-708 HLTGDWSGL
+708 HLTGDWTNGL

-726 VDEFGTPVTGS
+726 VDDNGAAVQGS

-746 HLTGITEISG
+746 HLTGIKEISA
-756 DGAADAAVEGVYNLN
+756 DGAADAAVEGIYNLN
-771 GQKVSDGNSTDNLPK
+771 GQKVSDNSSIDNLPK
-786 GIYVVNGR
+786 GIYIVNGR
-794 KVVVR
+794 KMVVR

>member
-46 NATLEN
+46 NATLGN
-52 YSDGFYLC
+52 YPDGFYLC
-60 RIRQASGTGSVDGF
+60 RIQQASGTGSVDGF
-74 SYDFVTAGGKYGTR
+74 SYDFVTAGGRYGTR

-103 GGNSYRFK
+103 GGNRYKFK

-131 DTRSLFLDQNDAFTV
+131 DTGSLFLDQNDAFTV
-146 SSSTELGNTTGYVYS
+146 NSSTELGNTTGYVYR
-161 ISGMGVGN
+161 ITGMGVSN
-169 DGLTTTTNAYWLI
+169 DALITTTNAYWLI

-195 KKQTNIEVSGL
+195 QKQTNIEVSGL

-234 PISEDVFNKIDN
+234 PISEDKFNKIDN

-254 YSGTPLLLSH
+254 YSDTPLLLSH

-283 NGYPNPSITTGIFQ
+283 NGYPSPGLSTFNT
-297 TTSYL
+297 YL

-333 TAEAFVSNDDDNPIT
+333 TAEAFVSNDGDNPIT
-348 TTTPV
+348 TSGPV

-364 NEGAV
+364 NEGAE

-389 NYFEARSGLTSQD
+389 NYFEERDGWANSQE

-410 NVPASEFLATGD
+410 NVPASEFLATGN

-427 LVTISVNVTGTG
+427 LVTISVNVTGTNDTEG
-439 EDDGTLT
+439 NPNNDGTLT

-477 YSTNKTELS
+477 YSKNNTELS
-486 PTNLTGIDLSKYEFA
+486 PTNLTGIDMSKYEFA
-501 RVFNLSRDFGATTD
+501 RVFNLSRDFGATTGD
-515 ENETTDE
+515 KVD
-522 GETADDVKIKTPV
+522 KPV

-578 NLSGN
+578 DLSGN
-583 GNETAIYAGECYA
+583 GNDIALYAGECYA
-596 VKVTDAPTFRRNDPR
+596 VKVTEAPVIKRNDPR

-623 QNAKI
+623 NNAKI

-635 QFAGVTRMSKVGALI
+635 QFAGVTRMSKVDALI

-660 PDTQMSYSEGT
+660 ADSPMEYADGT
-671 VKKIYKTADGNLLF
+671 VTKTYKTADGNLLF
-685 TGYFYKPVSVT
+685 TGYFYKPASVA

-756 DGAADAAVEGVYNLN
+756 DGVADAAVEGVYNLN

>member
-13 CMTTCFVGGAFAQ
+13 CMTTCFVSGAFAQ

-52 YSDGFYLC
+52 YPDGFYLC
-60 RIRQASGTGSVDGF
+60 RIQQASGTGSVEGF

-88 AVLGNRGIKFTIESA
+88 AVLGNRGIKFVIESE
-103 GGNSYRFK
+103 GNNSYKFK

-124 LGAGGTG
+124 LGAGGYPDAG
-131 DTRSLFLDQNDAFTV
+131 SLFLDQNDAFTV
-146 SSSTELGNTTGYVYS
+146 NSSTALGNTTGYVYR
-161 ISGMGVGN
+161 INGMGVSN
-169 DGLTTTTNAYWLI
+169 DALTTTTNAYWLI

-195 KKQTNIEVSGL
+195 QKQTNIEVSGL

-234 PISEDVFNKIDN
+234 PISEDAFNKIDN

-283 NGYPNPSITTGIFQ
+283 NGYPNPSITTGFFQ

-333 TAEAFVSNDDDNPIT
+333 TAEAFVSDDNPDLPIT
-348 TTTPV
+348 STAPV

-369 IEQLSEG
+369 IEQLSGE
-376 DQTTFNGLVDTHY
+376 DQNTFNNLITTHQD
-389 NYFEARSGLTSQD
+389 YFGTDEM
-402 DYTQYFRR
+402 QYFRR
-410 NVPASEFLATGD
+410 NVPASEFLATGN
-422 NGQRY
+422 NGQSY

-453 AGGRVYVDNVRVF
+453 AEGRVYVDNVRVF

-477 YSTNKTELS
+477 YSTNNTELS

-501 RVFNLSRDFGATTD
+501 RVFNLSRDFGATTGD
-515 ENETTDE
+515 KVD
-522 GETADDVKIKTPV
+522 KPV

-547 TQVRNTFGDDVKLCH
+547 TQVLNTFGNDVKLCH

-578 NLSGN
+578 DLRSGN
-583 GNETAIYAGECYA
+583 GNDIALYAGECYA
-596 VKVTDAPTFRRNDPR
+596 VKVTEAPTIKRNDPR
-611 HEFIVFSVDENI
+611 HEFIVFSVDEKI

-635 QFAGVTRMSKVGALI
+635 QFTGVTRMDKLNDLI
-650 ASQNIDEDDV
+650 ASQNIDEDGVADS
-660 PDTQMSYSEGT
+660 PMEYADGT
-671 VKKIYKTADGNLLF
+671 VTKTYKTADGYLLF
-685 TGYFYKPVSVT
+685 TGYFYKPASVAA
-696 KGNYVL
+696 GNYVL

-708 HLTGDWSGL
+708 HLTRDWTNGL

-726 VDEFGTPVTGS
+726 VDANGDPVTGS
-737 KLSIDFGDD
+737 KLSIDFDGD
-746 HLTGITEISG
+746 HLTGIKEISA
-756 DGAADAAVEGVYNLN
+756 DGAADAAVEGIYNLN
-771 GQKVSDGNSTDNLPK
+771 GQKVSDNSSMDNLPK
-786 GIYVVNGR
+786 GIYIVNGR
-794 KVVVR
+794 KMVVR

>member
-1 MKKILLVFAMIV
+1 MIV

-46 NATLEN
+46 DATLKK
-52 YSDGFYLC
+52 YPDGFYLC
-60 RIRQASGTGSVDGF
+60 RIQQASGTGSVDGF

-88 AVLGNRGIKFTIESA
+88 AVLGNRGIKFVIESESN
-103 GGNSYRFK
+103 NSYKFK

-131 DTRSLFLDQNDAFTV
+131 DRGSLFLDQNDAFTV
-146 SSSTELGNTTGYVYS
+146 NSSTALGNTTGYVYR
-161 ISGMGVGN
+161 INGMGVSN
-169 DGLTTTTNAYWLI
+169 DALTTTNNAYWLI

-195 KKQTNIEVSGL
+195 QKQTNIEVSGL

-234 PISEDVFNKIDN
+234 PISEDVFKKIDN

-254 YSGTPLLLSH
+254 YRGTPLLLSH

-283 NGYPNPSITTGIFQ
+283 NGYPNPSWLLS
-297 TTSYL
+297 SYL
-302 TAYGEYGGA
+302 TEYGEYGGA

-322 VSGLKPGTYVI
+322 VDDLKPGTYVI
-333 TAEAFVSNDDDNPIT
+333 TAEAFVSNESDDGATAIT
-348 TTTPV
+348 STNPV

-376 DQTTFNGLVDTHY
+376 DQTTFNNLMATHER
-389 NYFEARSGLTSQD
+389 YFTGNNA
-402 DYTQYFRR
+402 QYFRR

-427 LVTISVNVTGTG
+427 LVTISVNVTGTNDKEG
-439 EDDGTLT
+439 NPNNDGTLT

-453 AGGRVYVDNVRVF
+453 AEGRVYVDNVRVF

-477 YSTNKTELS
+477 YSKNNTELS
-486 PTNLTGIDLSKYEFA
+486 PTNLTGIDMSKYEFA
-501 RVFNLSRDFGATTD
+501 RVFNLSRDFG
-515 ENETTDE
+515 ETTGDKV
-522 GETADDVKIKTPV
+522 DNPV

-547 TQVRNTFGDDVKLCH
+547 TQVHNTFGNDVKLCH

-578 NLSGN
+578 DLMSGN
-583 GNETAIYAGECYA
+583 GNDIALYAGECYA
-596 VKVTDAPTFRRNDPR
+596 VKVTEAPTIKRNDPR
-611 HEFIVFSVDENI
+611 HEFIVFSSDEDI

-635 QFAGVTRMSKVGALI
+635 QFTGVTRMSKVDALI
-650 ASQNIDEDDV
+650 ASQNIDEDDEADS
-660 PDTQMSYSEGT
+660 PMKYADGT
-671 VKKIYKTADGNLLF
+671 VTKTYKTADGNLLF
-685 TGYFYKPVSVT
+685 TGYFYKPTSVA

-708 HLTGDWSGL
+708 HLTDVWTNGL

-726 VDEFGTPVTGS
+726 VDDNGAAVPGS

-746 HLTGITEISG
+746 HLTGITEISA
-756 DGAADAAVEGVYNLN
+756 DGAADAAVEGIYNLN
-771 GQKVSDGNSTDNLPK
+771 GQKVSDNSSIDNLPK
-786 GIYVVNGR
+786 GIYIVNGR
-794 KVVVR
+794 KMVVR

>member
-46 NATLEN
+46 DATLKK
-52 YSDGFYLC
+52 YPDGFYLC
-60 RIRQASGTGSVDGF
+60 RIQKASGTGSVDGF

-88 AVLGNRGIKFTIESA
+88 AVLGNRGIKFVIESE
-103 GGNSYRFK
+103 GGSYKFK

-124 LGAGGTG
+124 LGAGSYPDAG
-131 DTRSLFLDQNDAFTV
+131 SLFLDQNDAFRV
-146 SSSTELGNTTGYVYS
+146 NSSTALGNTTGYVYR
-161 ISGMGVGN
+161 INGMGVSN
-169 DGLTTTTNAYWLI
+169 DALTTTTNADWLI

-195 KKQTNIEVSGL
+195 QKQTNIEVSGL

-234 PISEDVFNKIDN
+234 PISEDVFKKIDN

-283 NGYPNPSITTGIFQ
+283 NGYPNPSWLFS
-297 TTSYL
+297 SYL
-302 TAYGEYGGA
+302 TEYGEYGGA
-311 EMRDP
+311 EMRNP

-322 VSGLKPGTYVI
+322 VDGLKPGTYVI
-333 TAEAFVSNDDDNPIT
+333 TAEAFVSNESDDGATAIT
-348 TTTPV
+348 STNPV

-376 DQTTFNGLVDTHY
+376 DQTTFNNLMATHER
-389 NYFEARSGLTSQD
+389 YFTGNNA
-402 DYTQYFRR
+402 QYFRR

-427 LVTISVNVTGTG
+427 LVTISVNVTGTNDKEG
-439 EDDGTLT
+439 NPNNDGTLT

-453 AGGRVYVDNVRVF
+453 AEGRVYVDNVRVF

-477 YSTNKTELS
+477 YSKNNTELS
-486 PTNLTGIDLSKYEFA
+486 PTNLTGIDMSKYEFA
-501 RVFNLSRDFGATTD
+501 RVFNLSRDFGATTGD
-515 ENETTDE
+515 KVTN
-522 GETADDVKIKTPV
+522 PV

-547 TQVRNTFGDDVKLCH
+547 TQVHNTFGDDVKLCH

-578 NLSGN
+578 DLSGN
-583 GNETAIYAGECYA
+583 GNDIALYAGECYA
-596 VKVTDAPTFRRNDPR
+596 VKVTEAPVIKRGADR
-611 HEFIVFSVDENI
+611 HEFIVFSSDENI

-635 QFAGVTRMSKVGALI
+635 QFTGVTRMDKLNDLI
-650 ASQNIDEDDV
+650 ANQNIDEDGEKDS
-660 PDTQMSYSEGT
+660 PMKYANGT
-671 VKKIYKTADGNLLF
+671 VTKIYKTADGNLLF
-685 TGYFYKPVSVT
+685 TGYFYKPTSVAA
-696 KGNYVL
+696 GNYVL

-708 HLTGDWSGL
+708 HLTGDWTNGL

-726 VDEFGTPVTGS
+726 VDESGTPVPGS

-746 HLTGITEISG
+746 HLTGITEISA
-756 DGAADAAVEGVYNLN
+756 DGAADAAVEGIYNLN
-771 GQKVSDGNSTDNLPK
+771 GQKVSDNSSIDNLPK
-786 GIYVVNGR
+786 GIYIVNGR
-794 KVVVR
+794 KMVVR